1 MLLSRLRIVL
11 LAAIL
16 VSAAAFRPALPLRL
30 NRARAVSP
38 IAARAAS
45 VRTAQAPAMGLFGLG
60 APEVAVI
67 AGIALLILGPE
78 QLKSMAK
85 EVGKVSA
92 ELKQVPE
99 EFNKGMEQGQQE
111 LEKIKGSSS
120 DAEAED
126 KAPPPAAPPA
136 A

>member
-1 MLLSRLRIVL
+1 MRHYCV
-11 LAAIL
+11 
-16 VSAAAFRPALPLRL
+16 
-30 NRARAVSP
+30 
-38 IAARAAS
+38 
-45 VRTAQAPAMGLFGLG
+45 
-60 APEVAVI
+60 VAVI